1 MKLLALRMSNFRQ
14 HVATELRFD
23 PGITGII
30 GPNGS
35 GKTTILEA
43 VAYALY
49 GWGRTSRELMLSLNP
64 VGRPVLRVELEF
76 ELGRHHY
83 RVSRGRANAELYL
96 DGQSEAIAT
105 TPTAVADRIQRAM
118 GMSREEFFRTYFTSQ
133 KELALMSGMAPGER
147 ARFLSKVLGYEKL
160 KQAQDM
166 IGERRRTLGGEIAG
180 LKHGMADLEAIQRTI
195 AEASARA
202 ESAIAT
208 VQSVEHRNTIAQ
220 SAFAMVTPRWAL
232 AQRNRE
238 KAQVLAAE
246 IAVQER
252 EESSHRSNLERV
264 DAELVTIRES
274 RSELSELQKRIEP
287 LADLRD
293 ELAVLDELYR
303 EEGRRKTLAES
314 DAALREELE
323 RLRGRHT
330 RIERAPTVEE
340 EVTEELEKKRAELED
355 AQGALEAR
363 RTEWVRERQNADTK
377 LRDLRRQEE
386 EIRKQRESVVSLGEE
401 GVCPTCS
408 RTLGESLHTVVEHLD
423 EALETLTSDTK
434 YYLMR
439 FDQLSEMPP
448 DVKEL
453 DARRRTLTTETGTLE
468 RKLARVQLAV
478 QELGGLVRDI
488 TAKERRLE
496 QMRHEIAAITLSFD
510 AARYDQVRKEMALL
524 APLEAKAARLAGLV
538 EREPSLVEQR
548 DGYVRAVE
556 SVQSTLGTLR
566 MRHRQMA
573 FAAADYERI
582 RVDYDHFAAEA
593 RKAEIALLTAQGD
606 LRTAREALDTAQAAG
621 EDARR
626 RQATLAAREAERRL
640 HEELDRAFN
649 DIRARLNSELRP
661 ELSEL
666 ATSFLR
672 ELVDS
677 RTAEFELDERYEVA
691 VLEDGVAKPVLSG
704 GEEDLAYLVLR
715 LAVSQMIAERSG
727 QSFSL
732 LILDEVFG
740 SLDET
745 RRFNVLDLLRRLG
758 DRFEQVI
765 LITHIETVRD
775 GLDNVITVR
784 YDPGTASSVIDQEQ
798 AGSEREPQYEE
809 LATAGAA

>member
-1 MKLLALRMSNFRQ
+1 MKLLSLRMSNFRQ
-14 HVATELRFD
+14 HVATEIRFD

-43 VAYALY
+43 IAYALY

-64 VGRPVLRVELEF
+64 VGRPVLRVDLEF

-83 RVSRGRANAELYL
+83 RVSRGRASAELYL
-96 DGQSEAIAT
+96 DGQAEAIAT

-133 KELALMSGMAPGER
+133 KELALMSGMAPGDR

-180 LKHGMADLEAIQRTI
+180 LKHGMADLDAIQRTI
-195 AEASARA
+195 AEASARVL
-202 ESAIAT
+202 SAIEA
-208 VQSVEHRNTIAQ
+208 VQSAEHRNTIAQ
-220 SAFAMVTPRWAL
+220 SAFVMVTPRWVL
-232 AQRNRE
+232 AQQNRE
-238 KAQVLAAE
+238 KAQSLAAE

-274 RSELSELQKRIEP
+274 RSELSELQTRIEP
-287 LADLRD
+287 LRDLRD

-314 DAALREELE
+314 ESALREELE
-323 RLRGRHT
+323 RLRGRHV

-408 RTLGESLHTVVEHLD
+408 RTLGESLHTVVEHLN
-423 EALETLTSDTK
+423 EALETLTADTK

-453 DARRRTLTTETGTLE
+453 DARRRNLTTETGTLE

-478 QELGGLVRDI
+478 QELSGLVRDI

-496 QMRHEIAAITLSFD
+496 QMRNEIAAITLSFD
-510 AARYDQVRKEMALL
+510 ATRYDQVRKEMALL

-548 DGYVRAVE
+548 GGYMRAVE

-582 RVDYDHFAAEA
+582 RIDHDHCAAEA

-606 LRTAREALDTAQAAG
+606 LRNAREALDTAQAAG

-626 RQATLAAREAERRL
+626 RQETLAAREAERRL

-672 ELVDS
+672 ELIDS
-677 RTAEFELDERYEVA
+677 RTAEFELDERYEVT

-732 LILDEVFG
+732 LVLDEVFG

-758 DRFEQVI
+758 DRFEQVM

-784 YDPGTASSVIDQEQ
+784 YDPATAASVIDQEQ
-798 AGSEREPQYEE
+798 PGGEGEPQYDE

>member
-1 MKLLALRMSNFRQ
+1 MKLKSLRMSNFRQ
-14 HVATELRFD
+14 HVATEIRFD
-23 PGITGII
+23 SGITGII

-43 VAYALY
+43 IAYGLY

-64 VGRPVLRVELEF
+64 VGRPVMRVDLEF
-76 ELGRHHY
+76 ELGRHTY
-83 RVSRGRANAELYL
+83 RVSRGRASAELYL
-96 DGQSEAIAT
+96 DGLAEPIAS
-105 TPTAVADRIQRAM
+105 TPTAVAERIQRAM
-118 GMSREEFFRTYFTSQ
+118 GMSRDEFFRTYFTGQ
-133 KELALMSGMAPGER
+133 KELALMAGMAPGER

-166 IGERRRTLGGEIAG
+166 IGERRRTLGAEIAG
-180 LKHGMADLEAIQRTI
+180 LKQGMADLDAIQRTI
-195 AEASARA
+195 SEASTRV
-202 ESAIAT
+202 ESVVEA
-208 VQSVEHRNTIAQ
+208 VQSAEHRNIIAQ
-220 SAFAMVTPRWAL
+220 SAYAMIVPRWEL
-232 AQRNRE
+232 AQQNRE
-238 KAQVLAAE
+238 KAQTLSAE

-274 RSELSELQKRIEP
+274 RSELGQLQQKIEP
-287 LADLRD
+287 ISELRD

-303 EEGRRKTLAES
+303 QEGRRKALAE
-314 DAALREELE
+314 AETALREELE
-323 RLRGRHT
+323 KLRARHA
-330 RIERAPTVEE
+330 RIERAPGVEE

-355 AQGALEAR
+355 AQGSLEAR

-386 EIRKQRESVVSLGEE
+386 EVRKQRERVVSLGEE
-401 GVCPTCS
+401 GICPTCS

-423 EALETLTSDTK
+423 EALETLTSDTR
-434 YYLMR
+434 YYLTR

-478 QELGGLVRDI
+478 QELTGVVREI

-496 QMRHEIAAITLSFD
+496 QMRQDIDAISLSFD
-510 AARYDQVRKEMALL
+510 AARYDHVRKEIALL
-524 APLEAKAARLAGLV
+524 APLEAKAARLVGLV
-538 EREPSLVEQR
+538 EREPALADQR
-548 DGYVRAVE
+548 AGYLRALG
-556 SVQSTLGTLR
+556 SAQSTLGTLR
-566 MRHRQMA
+566 IRHRQMA

-582 RVDYDHFAAEA
+582 RLDYDRFAAEA
-593 RKAEIALLTAQGD
+593 RRAEIALLTAQGD
-606 LRTAREALDTAQAAG
+606 LRTAREALEVAQAAG
-621 EDARR
+621 EEARR

-649 DIRARLNSELRP
+649 DIRSRLNSELRP
-661 ELSEL
+661 ELSDL
-666 ATSFLR
+666 ATAFLR
-672 ELVDS
+672 ELIDS
-677 RTAEFELDERYEVA
+677 RTAEFELDERYEVS
-691 VLEDGVAKPVLSG
+691 VLDDGVAKPVMSG

-732 LILDEVFG
+732 LVLDEIFG

-745 RRFNVLDLLRRLG
+745 RRFNVLDLLRKLG

-765 LITHIETVRD
+765 LITHIEAVRD

-784 YDPGTASSVIDQEQ
+784 YDAGTAASVIDQEQ
-798 AGSEREPQYEE
+798 TGDREPQYEE
-809 LATAGAA
+809 LVTAGAA